1 MAGQGAESQRLA
13 FRARF
18 SHCGAMTAVQVL
30 LPMALT
36 GPYDYE
42 LPENMEAPVGAIVRV
57 PLGKRQVDGV
67 VWGPALGDVAP
78 EKLRPILSCHPV
90 APLAPDLMAFMDW
103 MANYVMAPRGA
114 VLNQVMRVPS
124 AFEAP
129 RPLMAWRAGA
139 SRPARMTEARARVFA
154 VLADTPLVPTA
165 LLAERAQVSAA
176 VITGLARDGHILAV
190 PLPEETPQQP
200 QLHRH
205 GITLTED
212 QTRAAQA
219 LAAAVSQKTFS
230 THLLDGVTGAGKTE
244 VYFEAIDAAL
254 MAGRQ
259 ALVLLP
265 EISLTNQFLERFAAR
280 FGVAPA
286 VWHSGLTMGER
297 RRLWRDVSAGKIS
310 VLVGAR
316 SALFLPWSALGVI
329 IVDEEHDAGFKQED
343 GLIYNA
349 RDMAIVRARFAQA
362 ACILASATPSLET
375 AVNAREGRYQR
386 HHLEARIGAAGMPEM
401 AVVDMRSTPP
411 EKGRWLVPQMIDAIR
426 DRLANQEQAL
436 VFLNR
441 RGYAPLTICRQCGH
455 RYACGQCDAWMV
467 EHRFRR
473 ELMCHHC
480 GTVEPKPEQ
489 CVSCGAVG
497 TLAACGP
504 GIEQVTEEVIE
515 LFPQARVAVLSSD
528 LRGGAAVMRRT
539 LAQITAGEVDIIVG
553 TQIVAKGH
561 HFPHLGFVGVV
572 DADLGLGN
580 GDLRASERTYQLL
593 SQVAGRAGREAIK
606 GAAMLQ
612 SYMPDHPVLQA
623 LIAGDRDQFLAR
635 EATARE
641 AARMPPFGRLAALIL
656 SSPRQEDVVALSH
669 NLARRIPRA
678 ADIDVLGPAPAP
690 IARLRNRFRYR
701 FLVRAQRSAPM
712 QAFIRQ
718 WLSGLKMPNG
728 ARLSIDIDPYNF
740 L

>member
-1 MAGQGAESQRLA
+1 MAGRCTESQPLA
-13 FRARF
+13 FPVRI
-18 SHCGAMTAVQVL
+18 SHCDAMSAVQVL

-42 LPENMEAPVGAIVRV
+42 VPAGIDVPVGAIVRV

-78 EKLRPILSCHPV
+78 EKLRSIIACHPV
-90 APLAPDLMAFMDW
+90 APLASDLRAFVDW
-103 MANYVMAPRGA
+103 MANYVMAPRGL
-114 VLNQVMRVPS
+114 VLNQVMRVPA

-129 RPLMAWRAGA
+129 RPLMAWCAGA
-139 SRPARMTEARARVFA
+139 STPERLTPARGRVFEALADGA
-154 VLADTPLVPTA
+154 VLSTGELADK
-165 LLAERAQVSAA
+165 AQVSAA
-176 VITGLARDGHILAV
+176 VITGLARGGYIVPV
-190 PLPEETPQQP
+190 PLPEEAVSQP
-200 QLHRH
+200 KFDRH
-205 GITLTED
+205 EIALTED
-212 QTRAAQA
+212 QDLAAQA
-219 LAAAVSQKTFS
+219 LREAVHARRFS

-244 VYFEAIDAAL
+244 VYFEAIAAAL
-254 MAGRQ
+254 EAGRQ

-265 EISLTNQFLERFAAR
+265 EISLTNQFLSRFTAR
-280 FGVAPA
+280 FGVPPE
-286 VWHSGLTMGER
+286 VWHSDLTMGER
-297 RRLWRDVSAGKIS
+297 RRIWRNVSLGKVP

-349 RDMAIVRARFAQA
+349 RDMAIVRARFGQC
-362 ACILASATPSLET
+362 ACVLASATPSLET

-386 HHLEARIGAAGMPEM
+386 HQLKARIGAAGMPDID
-401 AVVDMRSTPP
+401 VVDMRADPP
-411 EKGRWLVPQMIDAIR
+411 EKGKWMVPQMVAAIR
-426 DRLANQEQAL
+426 DRLANNEQAL

-489 CVSCGAVG
+489 CVSCGGVG

-504 GIEQVTEEVIE
+504 GIERITEEVIE

-528 LRGGAAVMRRT
+528 LRGGSAVMRET
-539 LAQITAGEVDIIVG
+539 LEQIEAGEVDIIVG

-593 SQVAGRAGREAIK
+593 SQVAGRAGREATK

-612 SYMPDHPVLQA
+612 TYMPDHPVLQA

-635 EATARE
+635 ETAARK
-641 AARMPPFGRLAALIL
+641 AARMPPYGRLAALIL
-656 SSPRQEDVVALSH
+656 SSPRQDDVVALGH
-669 NLARRIPRA
+669 ILARKIPRA
-678 ADIDVLGPAPAP
+678 ANIDVFGPAPAP

-701 FLVRAQRSAPM
+701 FLVRAERAAPL
-712 QAFIRQ
+712 QEFIRQ
-718 WLSGLKMPNG
+718 WLSGTKMPSG
-728 ARLSIDIDPYNF
+728 VRLNIDIDPYSF

>member
-1 MAGQGAESQRLA
+1 
-13 FRARF
+13 
-18 SHCGAMTAVQVL
+18 MTAVQVL

-42 LPENMEAPVGAIVRV
+42 LPSNMDAPIGAIIRV

-78 EKLRPILSCHPV
+78 EKLRPIIACHPV
-90 APLAPDLMAFMDW
+90 APLAPDLMAFIDW

-114 VLNQVMRVPS
+114 VLNQVMRVPA

-129 RPLMAWRAGA
+129 RPLMAWQAGTT
-139 SRPARMTEARARVFA
+139 RPARMTEARQRVFA
-154 VLADTPLVPTA
+154 ALAEADRVPAAALAD
-165 LLAERAQVSAA
+165 RAQVSAA
-176 VITGLARDGHILAV
+176 VIASLARGGHLHAV
-190 PLPEETPQQP
+190 PLPEALTAQP
-200 QLHRH
+200 KLNRD
-205 GITLTED
+205 GIELTED
-212 QTRAAQA
+212 QSRAAQA
-219 LAAAVSQKTFS
+219 LAQAVEKKIFS

-254 MAGRQ
+254 ESGRQ

-297 RRLWRDVSAGKIS
+297 RRLWRDVSLGKIP

-349 RDMAIVRARFAQA
+349 RDMAIVRARFAQS

-386 HHLEARIGAAGMPEM
+386 HHLQARIGAAGMPDI
-401 AVVDMRSTPP
+401 ALVDMRAAPP
-411 EKGRWLVPQMIDAIR
+411 EKGRWMVPHMIEAIR
-426 DRLANQEQAL
+426 DRLANQQQAL

-504 GIEQVTEEVIE
+504 GIERITEEVVE

-528 LRGGAAVMRRT
+528 LRGGAAVMRQT
-539 LAQITAGEVDIIVG
+539 LEQITAGEVDIIVG

-606 GAAMLQ
+606 GSAMLQ

-623 LIAGDRDQFLAR
+623 LVAGDRDQFLAR
-635 EATARE
+635 EAAARE
-641 AARMPPFGRLAALIL
+641 AAHMPPFGRLAALIL
-656 SSPRQEDVVALSH
+656 SAPRQEDVVALS
-669 NLARRIPRA
+669 NLLARKIPSAR
-678 ADIDVLGPAPAP
+678 DIDVLGPAPAP

-701 FLVRAQRSAPM
+701 FLVRAQRSSPI

-718 WLSGLKMPNG
+718 WLAGVKMPGG
-728 ARLSIDIDPYNF
+728 ARLSVDIDPYNF